1 MGLLEV
7 GQLVTSKR
15 GRDFG
20 RKYVVIGFYDHNYV
34 QLADGFIR
42 TLDRPK
48 RKNVKHLVAHK
59 VCLGGKP
66 ENKIIREFIEQ
77 HSAEENLGE
86 EGSTSD
92 GQG

>member
-15 GRDFG
+15 GRDLG
-20 RKYVVIGFYDHNYV
+20 RKYVVVGLYDQNHV

-42 TLDRPK
+42 TLARPK
-48 RKNVKHLVAHK
+48 RKNIKHLVVHK
-59 VCLGGKP
+59 ACLEGTP
-66 ENKIIREFIEQ
+66 ENKRIREFIER

-86 EGSTSD
+86 EGSTSN